1 MPLADSAVGAAQTLT
16 RSSPKSVLNHRAGP
30 SPAPRAGSSA
40 RVTAAP
46 GRRPVRRTFRRGA
59 PSSGS
64 WLLLFLP
71 RDSAT
76 CRFRHTSQ
84 ARKISAEPCSLA
96 ALTQRSEAGSE
107 ADGHFQGR
115 NIFPSLQ
122 PGVSVHPLSSLSSKR
137 VARTAPFP
145 HCARPLRAC
154 KSPRYCSRRQLSSGS
169 RPDQRHTKSL
179 CKVSHSRMTLSPG
192 RM

>member
-71 RDSAT
+71 RDSVT

-107 ADGHFQGR
+107 AGGHFQGR
-115 NIFPSLQ
+115 NSFPSLQ

-137 VARTAPFP
+137 VARTAPLP
-145 HCARPLRAC
+145 HCADQYAPASRQGTAEGDS
-154 KSPRYCSRRQLSSGS
+154 SPA
-169 RPDQRHTKSL
+169 
-179 CKVSHSRMTLSPG
+179 VPG
-192 RM
+192 RTSATRNPCARSATPG